1 MIAKKLAIGF
11 FLVLFLCPAL
21 LAQEL
26 TVKSFCEASHDLAA
40 RTQSRKDI
48 NGNYC
53 ALVKVQ
59 LVVSDVGFGG
69 NVVGDVPFY
78 RNEYWV
84 YMAQGS
90 KRVKVFSQDYLPLE
104 VNFSEFGIDHL
115 EGQVTYILTLL
126 RDDFQ
131 RESPQIHRQNPS
143 NYNRQPSNNS
153 KVYDVVEEMP
163 QFPGGPSAL
172 FEYLAKS
179 IKYPV
184 IAEENGVQGR
194 VLLTF
199 VVERDGSITDVKVVK
214 SVDPSLDA
222 EALRVVRY
230 MPHWIPGKQN
240 GSAVRVKYTV
250 PVTFKLQEIREEKA
264 EAENGVSAES
274 RFDNCWFVFGTRHE
288 LEEQGIIYDNH
299 LSYNLSRH
307 KDYFTKIDIRIDKE
321 IKLYSSFAELLT
333 NHPRSSY
340 TLTLDAK
347 KQYVLRIT
355 DPYSFWGKSKY
366 LVILVR

>member
-1 MIAKKLAIGF
+1 MITKKYFIGF
-11 FLVLFLCPAL
+11 LLVLFLCPAL
-21 LAQEL
+21 RAQEL
-26 TVKSFCEASHDLAA
+26 IVKSFCEASHDLAA

-104 VNFSEFGIDHL
+104 VNFSEYGIDHL

-126 RDDFQ
+126 RGDFQ
-131 RESPQIHRQNPS
+131 REPSQIRRQNS
-143 NYNRQPSNNS
+143 VNYNRQSSDNS
-153 KVYDVVEEMP
+153 KIYDVVEEMP

-172 FEYLAKS
+172 FEYIAQN

-184 IAEENGVQGR
+184 VAEENGVQGR
-194 VLLTF
+194 VIVTF
-199 VVERDGSITDVKVVK
+199 VVERDGSISDVKVVK
-214 SVDPSLDA
+214 SVDPSLDK
-222 EALRVVRY
+222 EAQRVVNS
-230 MPHWIPGKQN
+230 MPHWIPGRQN
-240 GSAVRVKYTV
+240 GSPVRVKYTV
-250 PVTFKLQEIREEKA
+250 PVTFKLQETSKSYYA
-264 EAENGVSAES
+264 
-274 RFDNCWFVFGTRHE
+274 WFVFGTQRE
-288 LEEQGIIYDNH
+288 LEEQGI
-299 LSYNLSRH
+299 LSNNRLDANLSQH

-321 IKLYSSFAELLT
+321 IKLYSSVAEVLS

-347 KQYVLRIT
+347 KQYVLRIS
-355 DPYSFWGKSKY
+355 DPILFWSRSKY

>member
-1 MIAKKLAIGF
+1 MIAKKFLIGF
-11 FLVLFLCPAL
+11 LLVLFLCPTL
-21 LAQEL
+21 QAQEL
-26 TVKSFCEASHDLAA
+26 IVKSFCEASHDLAA

-104 VNFSEFGIDHL
+104 VNFSEYGIDHL

-126 RDDFQ
+126 RGDFQ
-131 RESPQIHRQNPS
+131 RESSQIRREDPV
-143 NYNRQPSNNS
+143 NYNRQASDNS
-153 KVYDVVEEMP
+153 KVFDVVEEMP

-172 FEYLAKS
+172 FEYIAQN

-184 IAEENGVQGR
+184 VAEENGVQGR
-194 VLLTF
+194 VIVSF
-199 VVERDGSITDVKVVK
+199 VVERDGTITDVRVIK
-214 SVDPSLDA
+214 SVDPSLDK
-222 EALRVVRY
+222 EAQRVVKS
-230 MPHWIPGKQN
+230 MPYWIPGKQN
-240 GSAVRVKYTV
+240 GSPVRVKYTV
-250 PVTFKLQEIREEKA
+250 PVTFKLQETTKSNYA
-264 EAENGVSAES
+264 
-274 RFDNCWFVFGTRHE
+274 WFVFGTQRE
-288 LEEQGIIYDNH
+288 LEEQGI
-299 LSYNLSRH
+299 LSNNRLDANLSQY

-321 IKLYSSFAELLT
+321 IKLYSSVAEVLS

-340 TLTLDAK
+340 TLTLDSK
-347 KQYVLRIT
+347 SQYVLRIS
-355 DPYSFWGKSKY
+355 DPTLFWSRSKY